1 MNNQNTFS
9 PLSHNGKN
17 LGLRKNCEIFFKGL
31 NYAAHFTTVLK
42 KLLVMHLGAREH
54 HSTELLHSCSSSAL
68 ASMDAAVFACRHRH
82 RLPAVWKYLP
92 PYKLLC

>member
-17 LGLRKNCEIFFKGL
+17 LGLRKNCEIFFKGF

-42 KLLVMHLGAREH
+42 KTAGYALG
-54 HSTELLHSCSSSAL
+54 SKG
-68 ASMDAAVFACRHRH
+68 ASQH
-82 RLPAVWKYLP
+82 
-92 PYKLLC
+92 